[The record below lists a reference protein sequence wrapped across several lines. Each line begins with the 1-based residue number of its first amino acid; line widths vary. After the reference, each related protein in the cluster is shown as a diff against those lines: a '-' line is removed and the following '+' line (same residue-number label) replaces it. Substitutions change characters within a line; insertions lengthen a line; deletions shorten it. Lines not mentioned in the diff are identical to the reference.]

1 MDVDKTLEALDRSTL
16 DAGAR
21 AAVLEAVT
29 AQMTMPATKDEGR
42 SCNRK
47 QYRAAASWMRR
58 WNRRV
63 LRPASEASV

>member
-1 MDVDKTLEALDRSTL
+1 MDVDRTLEALDRSTL

-21 AAVLEAVT
+21 AAVLEAMA
-29 AQMTMPATKDEGR
+29 AQMTMPAPNDSGTAY
-42 SCNRK
+42 NRR